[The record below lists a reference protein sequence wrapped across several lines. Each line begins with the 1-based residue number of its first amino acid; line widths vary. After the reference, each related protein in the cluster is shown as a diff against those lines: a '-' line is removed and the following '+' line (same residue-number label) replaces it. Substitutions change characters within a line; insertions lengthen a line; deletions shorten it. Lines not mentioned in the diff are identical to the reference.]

1 MDRGFGVLVD
11 LPPEPPVVVTDPVLP
26 EPDVDVGEGDVRVS
40 TSPTRQPCTSPALA
54 GVVIGTSTRR
64 LRVRPCGGGRSV
76 GIEIQTH
83 SPGGPGMIRN
93 VLGSILGLIGAT
105 AAVWSPFRAWYDG
118 RQGRDYR
125 IEELFASAGIT
136 DDKAA
141 LLGSLLLPFLFA
153 ALLALVA
160 IVLRSRLLMA
170 FSGVVVLGFAV
181 LWMVRQGQAAG
192 SLSVGGDGTGLG
204 DGLANAFGAGALLLL
219 AAAVMSGRPRRRDRV
234 VPEPAPAPYEDPAH
248 PPAPSA
254 WPPPPQDHS

>member
-1 MDRGFGVLVD
+1 MR
-11 LPPEPPVVVTDPVLP
+11 ER
-26 EPDVDVGEGDVRVS
+26 E
-40 TSPTRQPCTSPALA
+40 
-54 GVVIGTSTRR
+54 
-64 LRVRPCGGGRSV
+64 GGRSV

-93 VLGSILGLIGAT
+93 VLGSLMGLIGAT

-125 IEELFASAGIT
+125 VQELFTAAGIT
-136 DDKAA
+136 DTKSA

-170 FSGVVVLGFAV
+170 FAGVVVLGFAV

-192 SLSVGGDGTGLG
+192 SLSVGGEGTGLG
-204 DGLANAFGAGALLLL
+204 DGLANAFGAGALLIL

-234 VPEPAPAPYEDPAH
+234 REGAPDRPPEGYRDDRDAARAPTDPAQA
-248 PPAPSA
+248 PPPPA

>member
-1 MDRGFGVLVD
+1 
-11 LPPEPPVVVTDPVLP
+11 
-26 EPDVDVGEGDVRVS
+26 
-40 TSPTRQPCTSPALA
+40 
-54 GVVIGTSTRR
+54 
-64 LRVRPCGGGRSV
+64 
-76 GIEIQTH
+76 
-83 SPGGPGMIRN
+83 MIRN
-93 VLGSILGLIGAT
+93 VLGSLLGLIGAT

-118 RQGRDYR
+118 RHGSDYR
-125 IEELFASAGIT
+125 IEELFGSAGIT

-204 DGLANAFGAGALLLL
+204 DGVANAFGAGALLIL
-219 AAAVMSGRPRRRDRV
+219 AAAVMSGRPRQRDRV
-234 VPEPAPAPYEDPAH
+234 VREPEPEPYEAPYQEPYQEPYRVPAEDPGH
-248 PPAPSA
+248 RPPPSA

>member
-1 MDRGFGVLVD
+1 
-11 LPPEPPVVVTDPVLP
+11 
-26 EPDVDVGEGDVRVS
+26 
-40 TSPTRQPCTSPALA
+40 
-54 GVVIGTSTRR
+54 
-64 LRVRPCGGGRSV
+64 
-76 GIEIQTH
+76 
-83 SPGGPGMIRN
+83 MIRN

-118 RQGRDYR
+118 RHGRDYR
-125 IEELFASAGIT
+125 IEELFSSAGIT
-136 DDKAA
+136 DDKSA

-153 ALLALVA
+153 AVLALVA

-192 SLSVGGDGTGLG
+192 SLSVGGDADGAGLG
-204 DGLANAFGAGALLLL
+204 EGLANAFGAGALLIL

-234 VPEPAPAPYEDPAH
+234 APEPAPPPVEDPAH
-248 PPAPSA
+248 PPAPSP

>member
-1 MDRGFGVLVD
+1 
-11 LPPEPPVVVTDPVLP
+11 
-26 EPDVDVGEGDVRVS
+26 
-40 TSPTRQPCTSPALA
+40 
-54 GVVIGTSTRR
+54 
-64 LRVRPCGGGRSV
+64 
-76 GIEIQTH
+76 
-83 SPGGPGMIRN
+83 MIRN

-118 RQGRDYR
+118 RHGRDYR
-125 IEELFASAGIT
+125 IEELFSSAGIT

-141 LLGSLLLPFLFA
+141 LLGSILLPFLFA

-204 DGLANAFGAGALLLL
+204 EGLANAFGGGALLIL
-219 AAAVMSGRPRRRDRV
+219 AAAVMSGRPRRRDRRAPD
-234 VPEPAPAPYEDPAH
+234 PEPDPVPDSDQTPAPVEYPAH
-248 PPAPSA
+248 PPAPAA
-254 WPPPPQDHS
+254 WPTPPHDHS